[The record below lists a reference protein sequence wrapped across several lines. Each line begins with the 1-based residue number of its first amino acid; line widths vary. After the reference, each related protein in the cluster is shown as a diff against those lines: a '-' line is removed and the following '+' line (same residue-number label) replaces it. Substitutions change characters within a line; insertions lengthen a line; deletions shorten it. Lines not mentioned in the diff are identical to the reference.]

1 MPLKPFEWT
10 YGCVKIHFG
19 PSSEEALRGYV
30 KDYKKVVI
38 VTGRAGA
45 KSSGA
50 LKDVESILNELGIQY
65 LIYDR
70 IVSNPPSSL
79 AEDLARQVSSFGGEA
94 VIAIGGGSTI
104 DTAKVAAAIVSSGGT
119 ALDYLYG
126 RRKAASCLPLFAV
139 NLTHGTGS
147 EVNRYANMTDVT
159 RGDKLGNE
167 VCYPKASFDDPRYT
181 ISMPKEQVICT
192 TLDALYH
199 AYESATTVGSSPLVL
214 TFSLEA
220 VRRIRD
226 NLPLAVE
233 RLNDEVPRYWLMYAA
248 MLAGVAIDLSP
259 TNIIHQ
265 IENILSGIS
274 PSLAHGCGL
283 AIIGPVLA
291 PLIHQASPE
300 TSSQII
306 KTLDPSLS
314 GVTPEAASKA
324 LADFARSV
332 GFTKRLSD
340 YGIGKDVLRE
350 AVRRAFSNPV
360 VSERLRTRLGGVKID
375 EQRLFEMLMTT
386 L

>member
-1 MPLKPFEWT
+1 
-10 YGCVKIHFG
+10 
-19 PSSEEALRGYV
+19 
-30 KDYKKVVI
+30 
-38 VTGRAGA
+38 
-45 KSSGA
+45 
-50 LKDVESILNELGIQY
+50 
-65 LIYDR
+65 
-70 IVSNPPSSL
+70 
-79 AEDLARQVSSFGGEA
+79 
-94 VIAIGGGSTI
+94 
-104 DTAKVAAAIVSSGGT
+104 
-119 ALDYLYG
+119 
-126 RRKAASCLPLFAV
+126 
-139 NLTHGTGS
+139 
-147 EVNRYANMTDVT
+147 
-159 RGDKLGNE
+159 
-167 VCYPKASFDDPRYT
+167 
-181 ISMPKEQVICT
+181 MPKEQVICT

-220 VRRIRD
+220 VKRIRD

-233 RLNDEVPRYWLMYAA
+233 RPNDEAPRYWLMYAA

-265 IENILSGIS
+265 IENIISGIS
-274 PSLAHGCGL
+274 PSLPHGCGL

-291 PLIHQASPE
+291 PLVHQASPE

-306 KTLDPSLS
+306 RTLDPSLS
-314 GVTPEAASKA
+314 EVTPEAASKA
-324 LADFARSV
+324 LADFTMSV